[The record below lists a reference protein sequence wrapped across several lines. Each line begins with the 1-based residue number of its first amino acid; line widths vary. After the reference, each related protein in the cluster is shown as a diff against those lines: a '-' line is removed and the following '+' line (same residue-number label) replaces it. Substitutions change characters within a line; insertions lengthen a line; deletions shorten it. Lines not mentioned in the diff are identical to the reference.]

1 MVAAAA
7 AGGHALPTPSTA
19 AAPQELGQMLS
30 QLAAAFDGVQSKL
43 ALAASTSAA
52 AQDAMER
59 ASAAVAMDAPLRQP
73 EAPLA
78 PVLPKP

>member
-1 MVAAAA
+1 
-7 AGGHALPTPSTA
+7 
-19 AAPQELGQMLS
+19 MLS